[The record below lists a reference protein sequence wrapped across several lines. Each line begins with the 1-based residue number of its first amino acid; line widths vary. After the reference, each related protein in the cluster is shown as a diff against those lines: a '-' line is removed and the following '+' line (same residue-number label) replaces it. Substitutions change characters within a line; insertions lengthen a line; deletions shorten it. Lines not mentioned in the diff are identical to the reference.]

1 MAVNQIKVGAIISYI
16 ALFLNV
22 LIGLL
27 YTPWL
32 INTIGKSDFGLYT
45 LAMSI
50 IGLLAFDFGLGNATS
65 KFISQYL
72 AEDRQDKVNDLVGM
86 IYKLYLII
94 DVCILLIMGVLFFFL
109 PHIYSGLTPEELDR
123 FTDVF
128 LIAALFC
135 VISFPFIPQN
145 GILNS
150 YEKFVQ
156 LKSCDLFNRLFIVL
170 TMSLCLVLGYGL
182 YALVLVNSISGIL
195 TILIKQWIIQHDTKL
210 RVNFSFWGKSE
221 IRTILTFTFWVTVV
235 ALSQRMIFNIAP
247 SILGVFSD
255 SKAIAALGIAIT
267 LESYVYLI
275 ANALNG
281 MFLPRVS
288 RLMVT
293 DGPNEVLELMI
304 KIGRIQIY
312 IIGFIL
318 ILFIAFGHHFIQV
331 WIGDEYD
338 IVYPCFVL
346 IALPSFLHLPQE
358 IGLTYL
364 VAANK
369 VKNQAYIYI
378 FMAVINLLLAIP
390 LTILYGGIGL
400 CFAIFIAYVFRTI
413 CLDYLFYKDLKL
425 NVWSFFKKSY
435 AKLFLPLVVVLLCA
449 YIINVLFHIEG
460 WLGLIIKGLFYTI
473 LYVFMVYVACFD
485 KYEKDL
491 FLKTI
496 RFVKIR

>member
-170 TMSLCLVLGYGL
+170 TMSLCLVL
-182 YALVLVNSISGIL
+182 
-195 TILIKQWIIQHDTKL
+195 
-210 RVNFSFWGKSE
+210 
-221 IRTILTFTFWVTVV
+221 
-235 ALSQRMIFNIAP
+235 
-247 SILGVFSD
+247 
-255 SKAIAALGIAIT
+255 
-267 LESYVYLI
+267 
-275 ANALNG
+275 
-281 MFLPRVS
+281 
-288 RLMVT
+288 
-293 DGPNEVLELMI
+293 
-304 KIGRIQIY
+304 
-312 IIGFIL
+312 
-318 ILFIAFGHHFIQV
+318 
-331 WIGDEYD
+331 
-338 IVYPCFVL
+338 
-346 IALPSFLHLPQE
+346 
-358 IGLTYL
+358 
-364 VAANK
+364 
-369 VKNQAYIYI
+369 
-378 FMAVINLLLAIP
+378 
-390 LTILYGGIGL
+390 
-400 CFAIFIAYVFRTI
+400 
-413 CLDYLFYKDLKL
+413 
-425 NVWSFFKKSY
+425 
-435 AKLFLPLVVVLLCA
+435 
-449 YIINVLFHIEG
+449 
-460 WLGLIIKGLFYTI
+460 
-473 LYVFMVYVACFD
+473 
-485 KYEKDL
+485 
-491 FLKTI
+491 
-496 RFVKIR
+496 